1 MKVKDTFL
9 SNHCGRVI
17 VSSKSFERR
26 EIPDEGDDDEE
37 NITSAV
43 LIEKTER
50 ICELRVE
57 IPRVGDKDLF
67 NVSKV

>member
-1 MKVKDTFL
+1 M
-9 SNHCGRVI
+9 VI

-37 NITSAV
+37 NVTSAV
-43 LIEKTER
+43 LMEKKEK
-50 ICELRVE
+50 ICELQVE
-57 IPRVGDKDLF
+57 IPKVGDKDLF